1 MQKAG
6 QRVASAGQSIGTS
19 ASESTTGSG
28 QDEPDPLI
36 PESDSTSE
44 SDIAGANDGAVGQTS
59 SQQTGPSAP
68 ETGQPA
74 ASGEA
79 GQSGET
85 GEPVAGGAG
94 TGNEVEAARDALEKA
109 GIALQEAGEAVQ
121 NAESQ
126 EDLARAEEALS
137 NARVAVI
144 VAGEDLREA
153 QESKGGG
160 DDDQPWQEAG
170 AALEEANHA
179 IITAS
184 RTVLSAGAEL
194 PERPGGSGT
203 ENKKGQLDEELDESL
218 AIFEGKI
225 QDAREDVI
233 DGAPAPPE
241 HKDPTQETV
250 AIGESGGGQQS
261 DSEEDGEESS
271 EDGSEQQQTGRMPG
285 PGEVQTAEAPS
296 QPPEDIPDG
305 QDDDIVAQQL
315 REAAMAE
322 TDPELKEKLWEE
334 YRRYKE
340 GISR

>member
-6 QRVASAGQSIGTS
+6 QRVATAGQDLGTS
-19 ASESTTGSG
+19 ASQPTTTGSG

-36 PESDSTSE
+36 PESDSPSQ
-44 SDIAGANDGAVGQTS
+44 SDIAGANDGAVGQES
-59 SQQTGPSAP
+59 RESRQQAGPSAS
-68 ETGQPA
+68 ESGQA
-74 ASGEA
+74 TA
-79 GQSGET
+79 SGET
-85 GEPVAGGAG
+85 GESGES
-94 TGNEVEAARDALEKA
+94 TGNQVEAARDALEKA

-126 EDLARAEEALS
+126 EDLAGAEEALS
-137 NARVAVI
+137 NARIAVI
-144 VAGEDLREA
+144 VAGEDLRKA
-153 QESKGGG
+153 QEARRGSDG
-160 DDDQPWQEAG
+160 DEPWQEAG

-203 ENKKGQLDEELDESL
+203 EGRKGQLDEELDQSL

-225 QDAREDVI
+225 QDAREDVV

-250 AIGESGGGQQS
+250 AIGESGGVQQS

-271 EDGSEQQQTGRMPG
+271 ENGSEQQQTGRMPG